1 MKLKVIHTP
10 IYNINLL
17 SILQRGKVTNH
28 LTRTFMFTEE
38 SKYTTK
44 NPEDQGDWN
53 KLTGI
58 ASLPFNSQ
66 KSSHM
71 WAWRYFNGNFEIA
84 PYSHK
89 HNGDRI
95 LPIPGNIFV
104 IPIDTEFV
112 VEMRIIPY
120 GVFFTH
126 YTHDSLAP
134 ARGWLETNYLL
145 PKDSYRIIT
154 SWFGGTSLPK
164 KTVKIYGI

>member
-10 IYNINLL
+10 YYNINLL
-17 SILQRGKVTNH
+17 ALSQRGKVSNS

-38 SKYTTK
+38 SKYQTK

-71 WAWRYFNGNFEIA
+71 WAWRYYNNEFQIA

-89 HNGDRI
+89 HNGDKI
-95 LPIPGNIFV
+95 LPISANIFV
-104 IPIDTEFV
+104 IPVNTRFV
-112 VEMRIIPY
+112 IEIAIPPQ
-120 GVFFTH
+120 GVFFSF
-126 YTHDSLAP
+126 YAP
-134 ARGWLETNYLL
+134 EINNSGRGWLETNYLL
-145 PKDSYRIIT
+145 PRDSYRVIT

>member
-10 IYNINLL
+10 YYNINLL
-17 SILQRGKVTNH
+17 AISQRGKVKNS

-38 SKYTTK
+38 SKYITK
-44 NPEDQGDWN
+44 NSTDQGDWN

-71 WAWRYFNGNFEIA
+71 WAWRYYNNEFQIA

-89 HNGDRI
+89 HNGDKI
-95 LPIPGNIFV
+95 LPVPENIKV
-104 IPIDTEFV
+104 IPIDTKFV
-112 VEMRIIPY
+112 VEMRIVPY

-126 YTHDSLAP
+126 YTHDSLTP
-134 ARGWLETNYLL
+134 GWLETNYLL
-145 PKDSYRIIT
+145 PRDSYRIIT

-164 KTVKIYGI
+164 KIVKIYGI